1 MRKAFLE
8 EISMKAAICYE
19 FNKPLSVEEID
30 IDSPGKGEVKVRLA
44 ATAICHSDI
53 HMINGDFAS
62 DLPIVAGHES
72 AGYVDEIGEGVTS
85 VKPGDSVVISTIAW
99 CGKCQPCRLGF
110 FHMCDLKH
118 ALNNKGH
125 LRNNRGQ
132 SLITM
137 SMVGGFAEKS
147 IVLESQVTKIP
158 QDFPLDRAALL
169 ACGVITGFGAVVN
182 RAKVKPLSSV
192 VVIGTGGVGLNAVQG
207 AVLSGAKPVIAV
219 DTLDNKLAAAKTFG
233 ATYAINAKEE
243 DVTKTVKDLT
253 DGWGANYVFTTVAT
267 DAAIRQSVAMLGK
280 RGIVVIIGVPTAG
293 TTFTFSPFEFLD
305 DEKTLTACYMGSTN
319 MSIDIPRLISL
330 YKTGHLKLD
339 ELITGRYSLIQ
350 INEAINTFIGGEA
363 LRNVIVFE

>member
-1 MRKAFLE
+1 
-8 EISMKAAICYE
+8 MKAAICYE
-19 FNKPLSVEEID
+19 FNKPLSIEEID
-30 IDSPGKGEVKVRLA
+30 IDSPGRGEIKVRFA

-53 HMINGDFAS
+53 HMICGDFAR

-85 VKPGDSVVISTIAW
+85 VKPGDCVVVSTIAC

-110 FHMCDLKH
+110 FHMCDLRH
-118 ALNNKGH
+118 MLNIKGH

-147 IVLESQVTKIP
+147 IVLESQVTKVP

-169 ACGVITGFGAVVN
+169 ACGVITGFGSVVN
-182 RAKVKPLSSV
+182 RAKVSPLSSV
-192 VVIGTGGVGLNAVQG
+192 VVIGTGGVGLNAIQG

-219 DTLDNKLAAAKTFG
+219 DTLDYKLTAAKTFG
-233 ATYAINAKEE
+233 ATHTINVEKD
-243 DVTKTVKDLT
+243 DVIKTVKDLT
-253 DGWGANYVFTTVAT
+253 GGWGANYVFTTVAS

-280 RGIVVIIGVPTAG
+280 RGTAVIIGVPAAG
-293 TTFTFSPFEFLD
+293 ATFTFSPFEFLD

-330 YKTGHLKLD
+330 YKDGYLKLD
-339 ELITGRYSLIQ
+339 ELITGRYPLAR
-350 INEAINTFIGGEA
+350 INDAISDFIHGKA
-363 LRNVIVFE
+363 LRNVIVF